1 MTIISFFVFLV
12 DILECWFTEK
22 CLRSLFAMLTLEE
35 LTLDA
40 KKEWHEQDLH
50 SHTVAH
56 VTRH

>member
-35 LTLDA
+35 LTLA
-40 KKEWHEQDLH
+40 
-50 SHTVAH
+50 
-56 VTRH
+56 RR